1 MDTQPSGE
9 PCRSFA
15 DASLHLSGLGPEAMA
30 SVMGEVCDIALIIDP
45 SGTILDLAY
54 RDRELAGRK
63 PEQWI
68 GRRLIE
74 TVTTESREK
83 ITGLLEDAQRHPR
96 TRSRQVN
103 HPAPGMIDLPVSY
116 SILSIDGLAS
126 KLVFGTDLRPMAEL
140 QQRIVSA
147 QIEME
152 RDYRKLRDAEA
163 RYRLL
168 FHAAEE
174 PLVAIDGASLRVT
187 EANERAQALFS
198 RGGSKLVGLIAT
210 ALFDAGQHGHVTEA
224 LTAIRS
230 RGAPD
235 SFHALTDGAFGQAHI
250 HVIPHRVAGKTEL
263 LLRLTPGQHDA
274 ERSPAQTSSM
284 RQARAFFDELPDGHV
299 IVDRDGGVLQANQA
313 FLDRIRMLNSDRVLQ
328 KGLDNWLG
336 ASGVDLQIILSNLR
350 ENRSVSRF
358 STILR
363 DEFGGRHPVEI
374 SAAAIDGGGRSF
386 GFSVRDQ
393 IATDIAR
400 SETASRYPVEQF
412 AELVGRVPLK
422 DLVRDTAEIIE
433 KMCIESA
440 LRLTGNNRASAAEM
454 LGLSRQSLYIKLRRY
469 GIADFDPADEQQ

>member
-1 MDTQPSGE
+1 MDNQPSGE
-9 PCRSFA
+9 PCRAFA
-15 DASLHLSGLGPEAMA
+15 DAARHLSGLGPEAVA
-30 SVMGEVCDIALIIDP
+30 SIVGEVCDIALIVDA
-45 SGTILDLAY
+45 SGLVLDLAY
-54 RDRELAGRK
+54 RDRELSSRK
-63 PEQWI
+63 PEQWV
-68 GRRLIE
+68 GRHLID
-74 TVTTESREK
+74 TVTLESREK
-83 ITGLLEDAQRHPR
+83 ISGLLEDAQRHPR
-96 TRSRQVN
+96 TRPRQVN
-103 HPAPGMIDLPVSY
+103 HPAPGMVDLPVSY
-116 SILSIDGLAS
+116 SILSVDGLAV
-126 KLVFGTDLRPMAEL
+126 KLVFGSDLRPMAEL

-174 PLVAIDGASLRVT
+174 PLIAVDGATLKIT
-187 EANERAQALFS
+187 EANERAQAILG
-198 RGGSKLVGLIAT
+198 RGSAKLVGA
-210 ALFDAGQHGHVTEA
+210 AAAGLFDAGQQGHVAESLGT
-224 LTAIRS
+224 IRS

-235 SFHALTDGAFGQAHI
+235 SFNALADGGFGPAHV
-250 HVIPHRVAGKTEL
+250 HVVPHRVAGKTEL
-263 LLRLTPGQHDA
+263 LLRLTPGVLDG
-274 ERSPAQTSSM
+274 ERTAPHGSSLRQT
-284 RQARAFFDELPDGHV
+284 RAFFDELPDGHV
-299 IVDRDGGVLQANQA
+299 IVDRDGSVVQANQA

-350 ENRSVSRF
+350 ENRTVSRF
-358 STILR
+358 ATILR

-374 SAAAIDGGGRSF
+374 SAAAIDGDGRSF

-393 IATDIAR
+393 IASDLGR
-400 SETASRYPVEQF
+400 SETTSRYPVEQF